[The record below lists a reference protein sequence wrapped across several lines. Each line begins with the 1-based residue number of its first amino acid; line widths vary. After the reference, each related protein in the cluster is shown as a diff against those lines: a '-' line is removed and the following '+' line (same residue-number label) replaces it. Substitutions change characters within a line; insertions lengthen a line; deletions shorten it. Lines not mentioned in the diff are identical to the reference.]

1 MSKKSLIK
9 VTVAILLLVVVLTAA
24 AAAFRMRK
32 STTTTDYYTAV
43 VVEGPLAKTVNATG
57 VVQTVVTV
65 PVGSQV
71 SGQVQELFADFN
83 SVVKRGQLLAKLDP
97 RNLESAVTNAKA
109 QLASAQARL
118 RSAEAAVRTDAA
130 NVNSSK
136 ASLAGARV
144 ARDNAKQQLDRASQ
158 LNQKGLQAKN
168 EYETAQANYDSAVAR
183 YEQAVAAL
191 EQVNAQNASTEAGIA
206 QARAGL
212 QQAEAELDRTQ
223 VNLEYANIFSP
234 VDGIVISRDVDV
246 GQTIAASMS
255 APTLFSIAT
264 DLSEMQVKASVDEAD
279 IGSISEDAKVTFTV
293 DSYPNTIFNG
303 RIAEIRLNPQTV
315 QNVVTYSVIL
325 SIQNKE
331 LRLKPGMTASIKIV
345 VAERDKVLKLPN
357 SALRYHLPG
366 TPAPSFSDTMATEDA
381 AKAIAR
387 AGAGVSLPQAPGQRW
402 NPIEKLRF
410 ATIDRNPQ
418 HEGTAFILGPDKK
431 PLEKKLMLGITDG
444 AMTEL
449 ISGDLKAG
457 DEVIVGDGTQP
468 DTQNQVNVQRGQ
480 GQPQQ
485 QQQRGQRQ

>member
-1 MSKKSLIK
+1 MTKKTLFKITVPIILIILV
-9 VTVAILLLVVVLTAA
+9 VTVV
-24 AAAFRMRK
+24 AAFQLRK
-32 STTTTDYYTAV
+32 TTATTDYFTAA

-97 RNLESAVTNAKA
+97 RNLESAVTNARA

-118 RSAEAAVRTDAA
+118 RSAEAETRTHAA
-130 NVNSSK
+130 SYNSSK
-136 ASLAGARV
+136 ASLQGARV
-144 ARDNAKQQLDRASQ
+144 ARDNAKLQLDRASQ

-168 EYETAQANYDSAVAR
+168 EFETAQANYDSAVAR

-191 EQVNAQNASTEAGIA
+191 DQIDAQKASTDAGIA

-234 VDGIVISRDVDV
+234 VDGVVISRDVDV

-255 APTLFSIAT
+255 APTLFTIAT

-293 DSYPNTIFNG
+293 DSYPNTIFRGN
-303 RIAEIRLNPQTV
+303 IAEIRLNPQTV

-345 VAERDKVLKLPN
+345 VAEREKALKVPN

-366 TPAPSFSDTMATEDA
+366 TPAPSFADSLATENEEN
-381 AKAIAR
+381 AIAR
-387 AGAGVSLPQAPGQRW
+387 QGGGVSLPQAPGQRW
-402 NPIEKLRF
+402 NPVEKLRF

-418 HEGTAFILGPDKK
+418 HEGTVFILSAEKK
-431 PLEKKLMLGITDG
+431 PVEKKVTLGITDG
-444 AMTEL
+444 ATTEL
-449 ISGDLKAG
+449 ISGGLKVG
-457 DEVIVGDGTQP
+457 EEVIVGDGTQR
-468 DTQNQVNVQRGQ
+468 DSQNQVNVQRGQ
-480 GQPQQ
+480 GQQ

>member
-1 MSKKSLIK
+1 MKKKTIIKITIPVVLIIIV
-9 VTVAILLLVVVLTAA
+9 VTVVAA
-24 AAAFRMRK
+24 MQLRK
-32 STTTTDYYTAV
+32 STVTTDYFTAV
-43 VVEGPLAKTVNATG
+43 VTEGPLAKTVNATG

-65 PVGSQV
+65 PVSTQV

-97 RNLESAVTNAKA
+97 RNLESAVTNSKA

-118 RSAEAAVRTDAA
+118 RSAEAEVRTHTASY
-130 NVNSSK
+130 NSSK
-136 ASLAGARV
+136 ASLEGARV
-144 ARDNAKQQLDRASQ
+144 TRDNAKLQLDRATQS
-158 LNQKGLQAKN
+158 NKSGLIAKN
-168 EYETAQANYDSAVAR
+168 DYETAQANYDSAVAR

-191 EQVNAQNASTEAGIA
+191 EQVDAQKATTEAGIA
-206 QARAGL
+206 QAKAGL

-246 GQTIAASMS
+246 GQTIAASTS
-255 APTLFSIAT
+255 APTLFTIAT

-293 DSYPNTIFNG
+293 DSYPNTIFKG

-331 LRLKPGMTASIKIV
+331 LRLKPGMTASIKII
-345 VAERDKVLKLPN
+345 VAERDKVLKIPN

-366 TPAPSFSDTMATEDA
+366 TPAPSFSDSMATENA
-381 AKAIAR
+381 ENAIAR
-387 AGAGVSLPQAPGQRW
+387 PGGGVSLPQAPGQRW
-402 NPIEKLRF
+402 NPVEKLRF
-410 ATIDRNPQ
+410 ATLDPNPD
-418 HEGTAFILGPDKK
+418 HEGSVFILSPEKK
-431 PLEKKLMLGITDG
+431 PVEKKVMLGLTDG

-449 ISGDLKAG
+449 VSGDLKAG
-457 DEVIVGDGTQP
+457 DEVIVGDGTQV
-468 DTQNQVNVQRGQ
+468 DAQNQVNVQRGQ
-480 GQPQQ
+480 GQR
-485 QQQRGQRQ
+485 QRGQQ

>member
-1 MSKKSLIK
+1 MTKKTLLKITIPIILLILV
-9 VTVAILLLVVVLTAA
+9 VTVVAA
-24 AAAFRMRK
+24 ALTMRK
-32 STTTTDYYTAV
+32 STTTTEYYTAV
-43 VVEGPLAKTVNATG
+43 VAEGPLAKTVNATG

-97 RNLESAVTNAKA
+97 RNLETAVINAKA

-118 RSAEAAVRTDAA
+118 RSAEADIRTHTASY
-130 NVNSSK
+130 NSSK
-136 ASLAGARV
+136 ASLQGAKV
-144 ARDNAKQQLDRASQ
+144 ARDNAKLQLDRASQ
-158 LNQKGLQAKN
+158 LSQKGLQAKN
-168 EYETAQANYDSAVAR
+168 DFETAQANYDSAVAR

-191 EQVNAQNASTEAGIA
+191 DQIDAQKAGTEAGIA
-206 QARAGL
+206 QAKAGL
-212 QQAEAELDRTQ
+212 QQAEAEVDRTQ

-234 VDGIVISRDVDV
+234 VDGVVISRDVDV

-293 DSYPNTIFNG
+293 DSYPNIIFNG
-303 RIAEIRLNPQTV
+303 KIAEIRLNPQTV

-345 VAERDKVLKLPN
+345 VAERAKALKIPN
-357 SALRYHLPG
+357 SALRYHLPD
-366 TPAPSFSDTMATEDA
+366 TPAPSFADSMATENA
-381 AKAIAR
+381 ENAIAR
-387 AGAGVSLPQAPGQRW
+387 QGGGVSLPQAPGQRW
-402 NPIEKLRF
+402 NPVEKLRF

-418 HEGTAFILGPDKK
+418 HEGSVFVLGPDKK
-431 PLEKKLMLGITDG
+431 PLQKKLMLGITDG

-457 DEVIVGDGTQP
+457 TEVIVGDGTQT
-468 DTQNQVNVQRGQ
+468 DNTNQVNVQRGQ
-480 GQPQQ
+480 GGPG
-485 QQQRGQRQ
+485 QRGQRQ